1 MWKNH
6 ADLFELYEPN
16 IETKRWY
23 HGRKKEGGG
32 MRRTKTIL
40 TFFSLVLCASLTG
53 CTTVA
58 ATTPS
63 LSASPST
70 SGLSSSALS
79 SSSAAKIDASFTV
92 TFIDVGQGDASLIQC
107 DGESMLIDGGTPD
120 QSQKIYAI
128 LKDKGITN
136 IKYLVCTHIHSDH
149 VGGLSGA
156 LQYAACQQA
165 LTTVTASTNETFNTF
180 LEQCRKHNVPI
191 AVPQVGDTYS
201 LGSASFVI
209 LGPTDMED
217 AMDENDKSLVLRMV
231 YGDTSFL
238 FTGDAE
244 QEEQQLLMY
253 NDYANLKADVLKADH
268 HGSSN
273 GASYAWMKA
282 VQPKITVISCG
293 ANNSYGHPHAET
305 LNLLKQYGSA
315 VYRTDMQGD
324 VVISSDGT
332 TLTTTVERNDEADV
346 WQPGSSST
354 SSVSTAASTAVP
366 GKYVLNNSSKKFH
379 YPNCKAVASMSARNR
394 QDFTGD
400 RQALIDQGYV
410 PCQICQP

>member
-1 MWKNH
+1 
-6 ADLFELYEPN
+6 
-16 IETKRWY
+16 
-23 HGRKKEGGG
+23 

-40 TFFSLVLCASLTG
+40 TFFSLALCVCLTG
-53 CTTVA
+53 CATVA
-58 ATTPS
+58 AITPAQ
-63 LSASPST
+63 SASPV
-70 SGLSSSALS
+70 
-79 SSSAAKIDASFTV
+79 KNDAEFTV

-136 IKYLVCTHIHSDH
+136 IKYIVCSHIHSDH
-149 VGGLSGA
+149 VGGLAGA
-156 LQYAACQQA
+156 LQYAACQQV
-165 LTTVTASTNETFNTF
+165 LTTVTASTSETFNSF
-180 LEQCRKHNVPI
+180 LEQCRKHHVPI

-201 LGSASFVI
+201 LGSASFMI
-209 LGPTDMED
+209 LGPTDMEQT
-217 AMDENDKSLVLRMV
+217 MDENDKSLVLRMV

-273 GASYAWMKA
+273 GASNAWIKA
-282 VQPKITVISCG
+282 IQPKITVISCG
-293 ANNSYGHPHAET
+293 ANNSYGHPYAGT

-324 VVISSDGT
+324 VVIRSDGT
-332 TLTTTVERNDEADV
+332 DLTTTVQRNKGADV
-346 WQPGSSST
+346 WQPGSST
-354 SSVSTAASTAVP
+354 SAASASASTAVP

-379 YPNCKAVASMSARNR
+379 YPDCKAVASISTRNR
-394 QDFTGD
+394 QNFIGD
-400 RQALIDQGYV
+400 RQELMNQGYV